1 MIERYT
7 HPEMGNIWTLEN
19 EFRTMLK
26 VEILACEAMNKLG
39 VVPDDDLKDIQ
50 TKADFR
56 LDRIKEIEAVTNH
69 DVIAFLTNVAE
80 YVGDA
85 SKYIHKG
92 LTSSDVKDTAL
103 CYMTVQSADVLLKN
117 LHKFHEVLL
126 RRAAEFKNTVMI
138 GRTHGIHAEPMT
150 FGMKFLLWTAETE
163 RNRPLGTGS
172 RIYGCR

>member
-1 MIERYT
+1 MIDRYT

-39 VVPDDDLKDIQ
+39 IVPDDALKDIQ
-50 TKADFR
+50 TKSDFR

-103 CYMTVQSADVLLKN
+103 CYIPYNPLISSCAIWKTSTLSCAVVLLN
-117 LHKFHEVLL
+117 SS
-126 RRAAEFKNTVMI
+126 T
-138 GRTHGIHAEPMT
+138 P
-150 FGMKFLLWTAETE
+150 
-163 RNRPLGTGS
+163 
-172 RIYGCR
+172 